1 MVMSALFNR
10 RQTQKL
16 KCLVVV
22 WALPY
27 WFKFLVIMPFEEN
40 KIENYN
46 IWSFKIR
53 TYTFIIFL
61 IGKLFFISVWRAQ
74 RSFQTLHAIKVA
86 VRYHYESVASDIIFI
101 HIKLLNQISREK
113 HKLWFQYMGAR
124 QLKYN
129 YKVTNSF

>member
-1 MVMSALFNR
+1 MVLSALFNR

-53 TYTFIIFL
+53 THSFITFFDRQTIFCTVCL
-61 IGKLFFISVWRAQ
+61 KI
-74 RSFQTLHAIKVA
+74 SFQTLHAIKVA

-129 YKVTNSF
+129 YNVTNSF